1 MKCPLLQASFKTQ
14 FARLTKVVSAIV
26 ALCVL
31 PSCLLAQVNQARML
45 GTVADQSGGVIVG
58 ATVTITDVQKN
69 VSRTLTTDSAGEY
82 VAPNLD
88 PDTYAIRVESKGF
101 KTFTREGMQLGVG
114 QDARVDVALEP
125 GEQTQTITVTEALP
139 LVDTTNAT
147 LTGSIDNQTVN
158 EVPLNGRNYVNLLS
172 LRPGFVN
179 APGGGATKQTAMGM
193 REMDNFFLVDGVNNY
208 DWATGQQVINGY
220 ALAGDA
226 ATILPLDAIQEM
238 TTEQNPKAEFGWKP
252 GMQVNIGLKSGTNTL
267 HGSAYAFGRDG
278 AWDAKNFFQPPDLPT
293 PPLAV
298 EQFGATLG
306 GPLKKDKIFWYVG
319 FEAQKL
325 SVGVTPLIGSPVD
338 AAIGDPSLSMVDACN
353 SVGRANVTA
362 LSAKLAGLPAGSC
375 TPLPATASFENL
387 FPINSGTQFVGS
399 PQLVVPSGLFG
410 LADNNNTYSG
420 LAKVDYHLNDKNT
433 ISGMFFIGQGDGQWV
448 DNPAAISAPWSET
461 VLPFHNR
468 VGSGA
473 WTWTPNSNWVNEF
486 KGSYTHVYAPDLSAD
501 RNANPASPWGVSN
514 GLPTGYGMN
523 TGVTDST
530 FFGLPRIFIT
540 GFTNL
545 GGGNWPRFVGPNAY
559 TEFLDHIS
567 YLHGKHA
574 FKFGG
579 EMTLVRSTGGQVND
593 PKGRINFRDTT
604 DTTGFNALE
613 NFLLGNVGDGSS
625 IFEGSPVRH
634 VHNEDYAAFIQDD
647 YRVLPTLTVNFGLR
661 YELQTVIQE
670 QNNQLGNF
678 DPNSPTGFVQVGKG
692 ETSPYNADRNNFSP
706 RIGFAWDVRGDGKT
720 VIRSGASIIHEF
732 QPLSSIMSSAGG
744 LGVVP
749 TGAQLTGFGG
759 VAIQNSGTIASGTV
773 SPDPLNLTTGWKSNG
788 ATPIFAGTAQLTCTV
803 SEPCPIPAFSRNL
816 EMPYFETWN
825 LDVQRMLTNN
835 LSLEVAYLGNRGVKL
850 WGLRDINA
858 PAVGSGGG
866 PLPYGTQF
874 PYLSNIN
881 YLSNMDKSN
890 YNAMQVVL
898 TQRTSHGLSFTAAY
912 TYGHALDDDSA
923 NGGATIPLDNANPG
937 LQYGNSDY
945 DIRHHFTLDVNYA
958 LPSRKSPGQILE
970 GWEISSITT
979 LQSGTP
985 WGVEDFA
992 NDFSETGEVNNP
1004 YSYGET
1010 WNFYGKPSDFTASP
1024 NGIPYFNGVSAP
1036 FPSQCVAHASPLQ
1049 LSTFGCYMQG
1059 SSVLVPPDFGTF
1071 GNAGRNIFRN
1081 TPFKTWDFSILK
1093 NMKFKERLAVQFRA
1107 EFFNVLNHPIFGG
1120 VDAGHLATNDPSVGS
1135 NTFGQTNATA
1145 DLAAGNPVMGS
1156 GSNRVIQLGLKLAF

>member
-1 MKCPLLQASFKTQ
+1 
-14 FARLTKVVSAIV
+14 
-26 ALCVL
+26 
-31 PSCLLAQVNQARML
+31 
-45 GTVADQSGGVIVG
+45 
-58 ATVTITDVQKN
+58 
-69 VSRTLTTDSAGEY
+69 

-88 PDTYAIRVESKGF
+88 PDTYMVRVESKGF

-193 REMDNFFLVDGVNNY
+193 RELDNFFLVDGVNNY

-226 ATILPLDAIQEM
+226 STILPLDAIQEM

-278 AWDAKNFFQPPDLPT
+278 AWDAKNFFQPTNVPA
-293 PPLAV
+293 PPLSV

-306 GPLKKDKIFWYVG
+306 GPLKKDKIFWYIG

-325 SVGVTPLIGSPVD
+325 SVGVSPLINSPID
-338 AAIGDPSLSMVDACN
+338 APMGGNLSLSMVDACN
-353 SVGRANVTA
+353 AVGRANVTA
-362 LSAKLAGLPAGSC
+362 LSAKLAGLPPGSC
-375 TPLPATASFENL
+375 TPLPATTSFENL
-387 FPINSGTQFVGS
+387 FPTNPGTQFTLS
-399 PQLVVPSGLFG
+399 PQLVVPSGLFA
-410 LADNNNTYSG
+410 LSDNNNTYSG

-433 ISGMFFIGQGDGQWV
+433 LSGMFFIGQGDGEWD
-448 DNPAAISAPWSET
+448 DNPAAVSAPWSQS

-468 VGSGA
+468 VGSGS
-473 WTWTPNSNWVNEF
+473 WTWTPNSSWVNEF

-501 RNANPASPWGVSN
+501 RTANPASPWGFSN
-514 GLPTGYGMN
+514 GVPTGYGLN

-530 FFGLPRIFIT
+530 FFGLPLIYIT
-540 GFTNL
+540 NFTNL
-545 GGGNWPRFVGPNAY
+545 GGGNWPRFVGPNGY

-567 YLHGKHA
+567 YLRGKHA

-579 EMTLVRSTGGQVND
+579 EMTLVGSTGGQVQD
-593 PKGRINFRDTT
+593 PKGRINFKNGG
-604 DTTGFNALE
+604 GFTSLQ
-613 NFLLGNVGDGSS
+613 NFLLGNIGPGTA

-634 VHNEDYAAFIQDD
+634 VHNQDYALFVQDD
-647 YRVLPTLTVNFGLR
+647 YRVLPTLTLNFGLR
-661 YELQTVIQE
+661 YELQTVIHE
-670 QNNQLGNF
+670 DNNLLGNF
-678 DPNSPTGFVQVGKG
+678 DPNSATGFVQVGKG
-692 ETSPYNADRNNFSP
+692 ETSPYNGDHNNFSP

-732 QPLSSIMSSAGG
+732 QPLNGIMSSAGG

-749 TGAQLTGFGG
+749 TGAQLFVGNTQ
-759 VAIQNSGTIASGTV
+759 IPNIGTITSGTV
-773 SPDPLNLTTGWKSNG
+773 IATSQKSLNDLNTAWLSNG
-788 ATPIFAGTAQLTCTV
+788 ATPIFAGTSQLACSDSV
-803 SEPCPIPAFSRNL
+803 QCPIPAFSRNL
-816 EMPYFETWN
+816 EVPYFETWN
-825 LDVQRMLTNN
+825 LDVQRMLTKD
-835 LSLEVAYLGNRGVKL
+835 LSLEVAYLGNHGVKL

-858 PAVGSGGG
+858 PPVGGG
-866 PLPYGTQF
+866 PLPYGTKF

-881 YLSNMDKSN
+881 YLSNMDKSH
-890 YNAMQVVL
+890 YNALQVVL

-923 NGGATIPLDNANPG
+923 NVGATNPLNNANPA

-945 DIRHHFTLDVNYA
+945 DIRHHFTLDVTYA
-958 LPSRKSPGQILE
+958 LPGMKSPGQILQ

-985 WGVEDFA
+985 WGIEDTS
-992 NDFSETGEVNNP
+992 NDFSGTGEVNNP
-1004 YSYGET
+1004 YTYGET
-1010 WNFYGKPSDFTASP
+1010 WNFFGKPSDFTASTS
-1024 NGIPYFNGVSAP
+1024 GIPYFPGPAINGVP
-1036 FPSQCVAHASPLQ
+1036 FPSQCVANADAMQ
-1049 LSTFGCYMQG
+1049 LSTYGCYMKG
-1059 SSVLVPPDFGTF
+1059 SSVLVPPNSNTYGT
-1071 GNAGRNIFRN
+1071 AGRNIFRN
-1081 TPFKTWDFSILK
+1081 TPFETWDFSILK
-1093 NMKFKERLAVQFRA
+1093 NMKFKERLSAQFRA
-1107 EFFNVLNHPIFGG
+1107 EVFNVLNHPIFGG
-1120 VDAGHLATNDPSVGS
+1120 VDAGHLVNNDPSVGS
-1135 NTFGQTNATA
+1135 NTFGQTTATA

>member
-1 MKCPLLQASFKTQ
+1 MKCPLWHASFHSIFT
-14 FARLTKVVSAIV
+14 RVTKFISVFVV
-26 ALCVL
+26 LCVL
-31 PSCLLAQVNQARML
+31 PSYLFAQVNQARLL
-45 GTVADQSGGVIVG
+45 GTVTDQSGGVIVG

-88 PDTYAIRVESKGF
+88 PDTYRIRVESTGF

-114 QDARVDVALEP
+114 QDARADVSLEP
-125 GEQTQTITVTEALP
+125 GEQNQTITVTEALP
-139 LVDTTNAT
+139 LVDTTTAT

-158 EVPLNGRNYVNLLS
+158 EVPLNGRNYVGLLT

-278 AWDAKNFFQPPDLPT
+278 AWDAKNFFQPTNVPT
-293 PPLAV
+293 PPLSV

-306 GPLKKDKIFWYVG
+306 GPIKKDKIFWYVG

-325 SVGVTPLIGSPVD
+325 SVGVSPLTNSPVD
-338 AAIGDPSLSMVDACN
+338 APLGNNTTLSLVDACN
-353 SVGRANVTA
+353 AVGRANVTA

-387 FPINSGTQFVGS
+387 FPINPGTQFAGS

-410 LADNNNTYSG
+410 LSDNNNTYSG
-420 LAKVDYHLNDKNT
+420 LAKVDYHINDKNT
-433 ISGMFFIGQGDGQWV
+433 LSGMFFIGQGDGEWD
-448 DNPAAISAPWSET
+448 DNPAAVSAPWSQS

-468 VGSGA
+468 VASGS
-473 WTWTPNSNWVNEF
+473 WTWTPNSNWVNEV

-501 RNANPASPWGVSN
+501 RTANPASPWGFSN
-514 GLPTGYGMN
+514 GVPTGYGIN

-530 FFGLPRIFIT
+530 FFGLPLIYISH
-540 GFTNL
+540 FTNL
-545 GGGNWPRFVGPNAY
+545 GGGNWPRFVGPNGY
-559 TEFLDHIS
+559 TEFLDHVS

-593 PKGRINFRDTT
+593 PKGRINFKDGG
-604 DTTGFNALE
+604 GFTSLE
-613 NFLLGNVGDGSS
+613 NFLTGTVGSGTA

-634 VHNEDYAAFIQDD
+634 VHNQDYALFLQDD
-647 YRVLPTLTVNFGLR
+647 YRALPTLTLNFGLR
-661 YELQTVIQE
+661 YELQTVIHE
-670 QNNQLGNF
+670 DNNLLGNF

-692 ETSPYNADRNNFSP
+692 ETSPYNGDHNNFSP
-706 RIGFAWDVRGDGKT
+706 RMGLAWDVRGDGKT
-720 VIRSGASIIHEF
+720 VVRAGASIIHEF

-749 TGAQLTGFGG
+749 TGAQLCQQVGTPPVETCVQG
-759 VAIQNSGTIASGTV
+759 SGTIASGTV
-773 SPDPLNLTTGWKSNG
+773 IATSPSSLNALNNAWLSNG
-788 ATPIFAGTAQLTCTV
+788 ATPIFAGAGQLTCTDAV
-803 SEPCPIPAFSRNL
+803 PCATPAFSRNL

-825 LDVQRMLTNN
+825 LDVQRMLTKD
-835 LSLEVAYLGNRGVKL
+835 LSLEVAYLGNHGVKL
-850 WGLRDINA
+850 WGLRDLNA
-858 PAVGSGGG
+858 PPVGSGGS
-866 PLPYGTQF
+866 PLPYGNKF

-881 YLSNMDKSN
+881 YLSNMDRSH

-923 NGGATIPLDNANPG
+923 NVGATLPLNSANPG
-937 LQYGNSDY
+937 LQYGNSDS
-945 DIRHHFTLDVNYA
+945 DIFSERNSA
-958 LPSRKSPGQILE
+958 CSPRGWLPGCPSVPTELVMNLSL
-970 GWEISSITT
+970 SSISRAPTRS
-979 LQSGTP
+979 LLPGLA
-985 WGVEDFA
+985 WHFR
-992 NDFSETGEVNNP
+992 
-1004 YSYGET
+1004 
-1010 WNFYGKPSDFTASP
+1010 
-1024 NGIPYFNGVSAP
+1024 GILTQCFPLSAC
-1036 FPSQCVAHASPLQ
+1036 S
-1049 LSTFGCYMQG
+1049 
-1059 SSVLVPPDFGTF
+1059 
-1071 GNAGRNIFRN
+1071 
-1081 TPFKTWDFSILK
+1081 K
-1093 NMKFKERLAVQFRA
+1093 
-1107 EFFNVLNHPIFGG
+1107 
-1120 VDAGHLATNDPSVGS
+1120 
-1135 NTFGQTNATA
+1135 
-1145 DLAAGNPVMGS
+1145 
-1156 GSNRVIQLGLKLAF
+1156 